1 MWGFGVCERFV
12 GWAAPVVGV
21 VLVHNKLRWSRGSRD
36 RGPAGLLNT
45 LLGFETTGPRR
56 FFALCLGEPEAV
68 IALSGVAPGFCLGVV
83 VVAPLGGG
91 VWCLICG

>member
-1 MWGFGVCERFV
+1 MGRTCSGCGSGAQQTVPVFRGVPLC
-12 GWAAPVVGV
+12 GV
-21 VLVHNKLRWSRGSRD
+21 R
-36 RGPAGLLNT
+36 AGGDSLDT

-68 IALSGVAPGFCLGVV
+68 IALSGVAPGVSGVV

>member
-1 MWGFGVCERFV
+1 
-12 GWAAPVVGV
+12 
-21 VLVHNKLRWSRGSRD
+21 
-36 RGPAGLLNT
+36 
-45 LLGFETTGPRR
+45 
-56 FFALCLGEPEAV
+56 V